1 MNWEEFS
8 AAVPELAELAET
20 RLRKD
25 ELCLLGTLRKD
36 GSPRISPCE
45 IDFAAGR
52 LFLGMMWR
60 SRKALD
66 LFRDPRIVVHS
77 VPSDKTNPGGDVKL
91 YGRAI
96 DELEPDVRRAFQ
108 DAIRVRIDWA
118 PREPNHHVF
127 SLDVESA
134 SYVRFGDDPTILVWD
149 GVRGLRSMPF
159 PDVE

>member
-8 AAVPELAELAET
+8 SAVPELAELAET

-25 ELCLLGTLRKD
+25 ELCLLGTLRMD

-60 SRKALD
+60 SKKALD
-66 LFRDPRIVVHS
+66 LLRDPRIVVHS

-96 DELEPDVRRAFQ
+96 EELERDVRRAFQ
-108 DAIRVRIDWA
+108 DAIRARIDWE
-118 PREPNHHVF
+118 PREPNYHVF

-134 SYVRFGDDPTILVWD
+134 SSVRFADDPTILVWD
-149 GVRGLRSMPF
+149 GVRGLHSMPF

>member
-8 AAVPELAELAET
+8 AAVPELAQLAET

-25 ELCLLGTLRKD
+25 ELCLVGTLRKD

-60 SRKALD
+60 SKKALD
-66 LFRDPRIVVHS
+66 LLRDPRVVVHS
-77 VPSDKTNPGGDVKL
+77 VPSDRTNPGGDVKL
-91 YGRAI
+91 YGRVFE
-96 DELEPDVRRAFQ
+96 ELEPQVRRAFRH
-108 DAIRVRIDWA
+108 AIRARIDWA
-118 PREPNHHVF
+118 PQEPNHHVF

-134 SYVRFGDDPTILVWD
+134 SYVRLRDDATILIWD